1 MKIPFAKAMSPA
13 MNHALTRW
21 LALCQHHRLAGQA
34 LPIPDGTGDSML
46 HVISTNQA
54 GTFHHGQRQLDS
66 IQRMARSSGFYQAD
80 MSNPSSSTQVAH
92 SLNAIALQ
100 LHAAYL
106 MPGAHRRLPHTGT
119 SLAHD
124 RLLVA
129 ADPHR
134 RPWNLD
140 TSRWHLVLQHWSL
153 TTHCLPLAA

>member
-21 LALCQHHRLAGQA
+21 LALCVNIIGWLAKLYPFQTA
-34 LPIPDGTGDSML
+34 PGTPGYMPS
-46 HVISTNQA
+46 
-54 GTFHHGQRQLDS
+54 QRIKLGPS
-66 IQRMARSSGFYQAD
+66 IMARGNWKASRLLPSGHVKPF
-80 MSNPSSSTQVAH
+80 PSTRIACH
-92 SLNAIALQ
+92 THPLNAIALQ

-119 SLAHD
+119 SLAYC